1 MTGGARDR
9 TVAGRLLPWTGADGK
24 PCYLVS
30 DGTGCVARLADEIE
44 DVQIDM
50 ADALLGHA
58 VELLAERRVSGEEL
72 HYLARRLSESLR
84 DVKRVAESR
93 GARLVEGSRPW
104 PGWRQ
109 DDALRRAYA
118 RAARARSPQRV
129 EHQWRRPWRSR

>member
-30 DGTGCVARLADEIE
+30 DGTGHVARLADEIE

-58 VELLAERRVSGEEL
+58 VELLAERRVTGEEL

-93 GARLVEGSRPW
+93 GARLVEGSRP
-104 PGWRQ
+104 
-109 DDALRRAYA
+109 
-118 RAARARSPQRV
+118 
-129 EHQWRRPWRSR
+129 